1 MNAPQQL
8 LLDLPLR
15 AALGRDD
22 FLVAPSNAAAVKLVD
37 DWPDWP
43 SYAACLVGPEGAG
56 KSHLSTV
63 WQVHATAKLCAL
75 PDLKVGAVPELLA
88 TGALCLKHDEM
99 RGFDETALFHTL
111 NFARQ
116 HDAKILLTSRCEP
129 SAWKVQL
136 PDLASRLKAVPVVHI
151 APPDDAL
158 LRGVLV
164 KLFTDRQ
171 IIIDEALL
179 SYMLARMPRS
189 LAAARRLVSEI
200 DRQAMIQKAEI
211 SRTFVGRV
219 LADFENP
226 DLFLA

>member
-1 MNAPQQL
+1 MNTPQQL

-22 FLVAPSNAAAVKLVD
+22 FLVAPSNSAAVKLVD

-56 KSHLSTV
+56 KSHLATV
-63 WQVHATAKLCAL
+63 WQVRAAAKLCAFA
-75 PDLKVGAVPELLA
+75 DLKVDAVPELLA
-88 TGALCLKHDEM
+88 TGALCLELDQTKA
-99 RGFDETALFHTL
+99 FDETALFHAL

-116 HDAKILLTSRCEP
+116 HGAKILLTSRPLP
-129 SAWKVQL
+129 SVWNTKL
-136 PDLASRLKAVPVVHI
+136 LDLASRLKAIPVVQI

-211 SRTFVGRV
+211 TKPFVGRV

-226 DLFLA
+226 ELF